1 MTLIY
6 RNIRACFLPKKLSEE
21 KSCPI
26 LRKLV
31 ISEVIRIIIL
41 LILFHIKF
49 LIEVETSVV
58 NKDQ

>member
-1 MTLIY
+1 MTLIC
-6 RNIRACFLPKKLSEE
+6 RNIRAYFLPKKLSEE

-49 LIEVETSVV
+49 LIEAETSVV